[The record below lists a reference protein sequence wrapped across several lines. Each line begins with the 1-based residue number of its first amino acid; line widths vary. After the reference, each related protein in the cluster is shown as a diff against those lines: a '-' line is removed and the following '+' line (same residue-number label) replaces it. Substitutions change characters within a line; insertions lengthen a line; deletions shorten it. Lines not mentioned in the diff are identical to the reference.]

1 VERLSCGSVSRQP
14 GPQLGIED
22 RRTRVRAMADM
33 WATITSERG
42 ALAEDLANLSST
54 EWATPSLCAD
64 WTVQQALAHMTST
77 AHISPP
83 LFLLGLA
90 GSGFNFE
97 KFSRKGIER
106 WRGDDPAQTLRNFRE
121 VQQSRKHPPG
131 PSTTWLGETIVHAED
146 IRRPLGI
153 AHTYPADAV
162 RQVLDFYKGS
172 NAIIGTKR
180 RIEGVTL
187 RSTDTDWTHGSGPEV
202 QGPLLSLLLAGTGR
216 KLVLDD
222 LTGEGVTVLRSRR

>member
-1 VERLSCGSVSRQP
+1 
-14 GPQLGIED
+14 
-22 RRTRVRAMADM
+22 
-33 WATITSERG
+33 
-42 ALAEDLANLSST
+42 
-54 EWATPSLCAD
+54 
-64 WTVQQALAHMTST
+64 
-77 AHISPP
+77 
-83 LFLLGLA
+83 
-90 GSGFNFE
+90 
-97 KFSRKGIER
+97 
-106 WRGDDPAQTLRNFRE
+106 
-121 VQQSRKHPPG
+121 
-131 PSTTWLGETIVHAED
+131 VHAED

-153 AHTYPADAV
+153 AHTYPTDAV